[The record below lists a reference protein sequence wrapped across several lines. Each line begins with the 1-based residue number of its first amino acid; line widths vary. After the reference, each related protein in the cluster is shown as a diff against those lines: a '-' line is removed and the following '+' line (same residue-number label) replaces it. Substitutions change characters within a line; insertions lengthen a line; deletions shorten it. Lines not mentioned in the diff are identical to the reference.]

1 MIFYGGRIV
10 NKSIVTEIV
19 EFKLTRVMTDEE
31 FIPIVDALEINF
43 HSKQKGFIDT
53 ELVRGKESG
62 QWLMIQHWESLDDA
76 KEVVK
81 MMMKIPITEEFRQ
94 SLDPTSV
101 KMSLLYK
108 VKTWT
113 K

>member
-1 MIFYGGRIV
+1 M
-10 NKSIVTEIV
+10 NNNIVTEIV
-19 EFKLTRVMTDEE
+19 EFKLAKAMPEE
-31 FIPIVDALEINF
+31 DFLEKNF

-62 QWLMIQHWESLDDA
+62 QWLMIQHWASLDDA

-81 MMMKIPITEEFRQ
+81 LMMQVPITEEFRQ
-94 SLDPTSV
+94 SLDPTTV
-101 KMSLLYK
+101 KMSLLQQ

>member
-1 MIFYGGRIV
+1 M
-10 NKSIVTEIV
+10 NNNIVTEIV
-19 EFKLTRVMTDEE
+19 EFKLAKAMPEEE
-31 FIPIVDALEINF
+31 FLKIVDYLEKLF

-53 ELVRGKESG
+53 ELVRGKEAG
-62 QWLMIQHWESLDDA
+62 QWLMIQHWASLDDA

-81 MMMKIPITEEFRQ
+81 MMMKVPITEEFRQ
-94 SLDPTSV
+94 SLDPTTV
-101 KMSLLYK
+101 KMSLLQQ